1 MLHSRNL
8 VASAASD
15 KPNSSEP
22 DLDNRRCPN
31 IMAANPIWNDAR
43 LAAQRPAARALP
55 LPSPVLEAGVEA
67 LGTRT
72 KIRRRDLAIPSWVVF
87 CMIML
92 ATFAVCVTV
101 TMRAQAEM
109 RGAELKFEQ
118 TNADVERIRETNAS
132 LRRDVERLRKDP
144 RAIEAAAR
152 ARLNMVHPNEVVVPL
167 E

>member
-1 MLHSRNL
+1 
-8 VASAASD
+8 
-15 KPNSSEP
+15 
-22 DLDNRRCPN
+22 
-31 IMAANPIWNDAR
+31 MAANPIWNDAR

-67 LGTRT
+67 LGART
-72 KIRRRDLAIPSWVVF
+72 KIRRRDLALPSWVVF

-109 RGAELKFEQ
+109 RGAEQKFEQ
-118 TNADVERIRETNAS
+118 MNADVQRIRETNAS

-152 ARLNMVHPNEVVVPL
+152 VRLNMVRSNEVVVPL
-167 E
+167 Q

>member
-1 MLHSRNL
+1 
-8 VASAASD
+8 
-15 KPNSSEP
+15 
-22 DLDNRRCPN
+22 
-31 IMAANPIWNDAR
+31 MAANPIWNDAR
-43 LAAQRPAARALP
+43 LAAQRPAARALS

-67 LGTRT
+67 LGART

-101 TMRAQAEM
+101 TMRARAEL
-109 RGAELKFEQ
+109 RGAEQKFEQ
-118 TNADVERIRETNAS
+118 MNADVEKIRETNAS